1 METITSPSTMDRTN
15 RWSTW
20 IVTLLLMLLLYLTR
34 EVHWVEWML
43 YALICV
49 VYVVVYGNLPTQ
61 FLLTR
66 EEVVVDAPLANIRIA
81 LKEIVEIRPIDRAER
96 NGLIRIFGSSGIFG
110 DWGYYYSP
118 SFGRAKV
125 YARRRNHWILI
136 VTSGRGKYI
145 IAPDDPSFLHYLN
158 RALLRSK
165 QERFF

>member
-43 YALICV
+43 YALSCS

-61 FLLTR
+61 FILTR
-66 EEVVVDAPLANIRIA
+66 EEVILDAPFVKKRIG
-81 LKEIVEIRPIDRAER
+81 LKEIMEIRPIDKAER
-96 NGLIRIFGSSGIFG
+96 KGLIRAWGSSGLFG

-118 SFGRAKV
+118 VFRWAKV
-125 YARRRNHWILI
+125 YVRRRNNWILI

-145 IAPDDPSFLHYLN
+145 IAPDDPSFIHYLN
-158 RALLRSK
+158 RALLRS
-165 QERFF
+165 R